1 MRTLL
6 AHVLLCV
13 ACALAAPAA
22 HARDRGADGR
32 FDERRSTHF
41 LLRQDV
47 DIDVRSGPHGG
58 RAFERGVLEALEE
71 GWDQLDPRLGLRPR
85 RRLEVVIYDPAVFE
99 ARYAGLSRFP
109 AAGFYAGTIR
119 VRGDTALSP
128 RLRSTLHHELVHA
141 AFDAVAPGLVLPGWL
156 HEGLAEWFEATLA
169 GRPLLGAT
177 EAAQLAR
184 LGAGGRLLPL
194 ERIAQPSFA
203 RFDAGEA
210 AVAYAQARALVAQ
223 IVRLGGE
230 RAPAGVVRRLLRTG
244 DLDRSLE
251 RTVGVDSAGLDAAL
265 RASLGLPP

>member
-1 MRTLL
+1 MRSLL
-6 AHVLLCV
+6 PPILVCV
-13 ACALAAPAA
+13 ASVLAAPAI
-22 HARDRGADGR
+22 HARERGADGR

-58 RAFERGVLEALEE
+58 RAYERGVLEALEE

-85 RRLEVVIYDPAVFE
+85 RRLEVVIYDTAVFD
-99 ARYAGLSRFP
+99 ARFAGLARFP

-141 AFDAVAPGLVLPGWL
+141 AFDAVAPGLALPGWL
-156 HEGLAEWFEATLA
+156 HEGLAEWFEAALA
-169 GRPLLGAT
+169 GRPLLGRG
-177 EAAQLAR
+177 EARQLAR
-184 LGAGGRLLPL
+184 LGAEGLLLPP

-203 RFDAGEA
+203 RFDGGEA
-210 AVAYAQARALVAQ
+210 AVAYSQARALVAEM
-223 IVRLGGE
+223 VRLGGD
-230 RAPAGVVRRLLRTG
+230 RTPAEVVRQLLRTG

-251 RTVGVDSAGLDAAL
+251 RTIGVDGAGLDASL